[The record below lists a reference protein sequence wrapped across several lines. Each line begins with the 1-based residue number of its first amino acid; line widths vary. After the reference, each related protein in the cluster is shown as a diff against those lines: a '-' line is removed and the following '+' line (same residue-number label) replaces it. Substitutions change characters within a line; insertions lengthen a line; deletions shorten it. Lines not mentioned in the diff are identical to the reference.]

1 MCKFAFIL
9 QNNKPIYS
17 ILTGIQN
24 MRLNVHNKKK
34 IEKLISIA
42 KLVD

>member
-1 MCKFAFIL
+1 MRKFAFIL

-17 ILTGIQN
+17 VLTSIQN
-24 MRLNVHNKKK
+24 MRLSVHNKKK